1 MSNNRNKKIL
11 ISLNEKEFAVLESLA
26 KRKKMNKSQVIRDLI
41 KKRATN
47 KKITEFEKIFEAYSE
62 IYLVLSR
69 VCGNINQ
76 LAHHL
81 NAGNLIADASDFFS
95 LGEEMK
101 EITKIFMQR
110 VQEDQKKVREII

>member
-1 MSNNRNKKIL
+1 MRKRNKQI
-11 ISLNEKEFAVLESLA
+11 IVTLNEKEYATLESLA
-26 KRKKMNKSQVIRDLI
+26 KRKKMNKSQAIRDLI
-41 KKRATN
+41 IKRATN
-47 KKITEFEKIFEAYSE
+47 KKIAEFEKVFEAYSE

-81 NAGNLIADASDFFS
+81 NAGNLIADASDFFA

-110 VQEDQKKVREII
+110 VQEDQKKVKEVI